1 MTHATTLPVL
11 VPAPAE
17 QAVAVIA
24 QLRERDLVVDHAPFL
39 ELRPQRDADTRHA
52 LAALTEGRLRHLVLT
67 HPTSLEV
74 VASEGASPD
83 LAGQPPVAQLPAGLE
98 ITAVGEDTA
107 HALRERGL
115 TPTRV
120 TTTAELLA
128 APPEPETPGAPL
140 LLAGIS
146 ALDPSF
152 APALSSA
159 GHAVTA
165 LITHRVRSASLEPQI
180 VRDLRLPG
188 YGAIVLTDPLVADL
202 AGHLGIHRDIRVI
215 TRDAETS
222 ARARARSLVVH
233 GEAAAPDAGA
243 FADAVQQAL
252 RTEIDHG

>member
-11 VPAPAE
+11 VPAPAG
-17 QAVAVIA
+17 QAVALIA
-24 QLRERDLVVDHAPFL
+24 QLRERGLVVDHAPFL

-52 LAALTEGRLRHLVLT
+52 LAALAAGSLGHLALT

-74 VASEGASPD
+74 LLEEGAGLDP
-83 LAGQPPVAQLPAGLE
+83 AAQLPVGLE
-98 ITAVGEDTA
+98 ITAVGEETA
-107 HALRERGL
+107 HALRERDL

-120 TTTAELLA
+120 ITTAELLA
-128 APPEPETPGAPL
+128 APPAPEAPGAPL

-146 ALDPSF
+146 ALDPSL
-152 APALSSA
+152 AAALSSA
-159 GHAVTA
+159 GHAVTT
-165 LITHRVRSASLEPQI
+165 LITHRVRSMSLEPQI
-180 VRDLRLPG
+180 VRDLRLHG

-202 AGHLGIHRDIRVI
+202 AGHLGIHRDIRVV

-243 FADAVQQAL
+243 LADAVELAL